1 MDDNEWL
8 AERFE
13 EHRPQLRAVAYR
25 MLGSPADADDAV
37 QDAWVRVSRAGA
49 AEIENLGGWLTT
61 IVARVCLNT
70 LRSRNARRDDPAG
83 VLIPD
88 PVVTIGQNLP
98 EAEVLMADSVALA
111 LQVVLD
117 TLSPAER
124 LAFVLHDMFDLPF
137 DEIGPL
143 MGRTHQATRQ
153 LASRARRRVR
163 GAEIPAP
170 ERDPARQRAVVDAFF
185 AAGRAGD
192 FNALIALLH
201 PDVVLRAD
209 FSPGRPRRS
218 TVIRGAAAVARTA
231 RLGARLA
238 ADVLPVLVNGT
249 VGVVITRHGRPH
261 SIMGFIV
268 TGDKIIEI
276 DSIGDPE
283 RVQRL
288 VTAAIAV
295 PDLPGEVLALPETR
309 RAPR

>member
-1 MDDNEWL
+1 MTTDDNEWL

-25 MLGSPADADDAV
+25 MLGSLADADDAV
-37 QDAWVRVSRAGA
+37 QDTWVRVSRAGA
-49 AEIENLGGWLTT
+49 GGIENLGGWLTT

-70 LRSRNARRDDPAG
+70 LRSRNARREDSVAAF
-83 VLIPD
+83 IPD
-88 PVVTIGQNLP
+88 PVVTTDGQALP
-98 EAEVLMADSVALA
+98 EDEALMADSVGLA

-137 DEIGPL
+137 EEIGPM
-143 MGRTHQATRQ
+143 MGRTLQATRQ

-163 GAEIPAP
+163 GAEIPAS
-170 ERDPARQRAVVDAFF
+170 EGDPARQRAVVDAFF

-192 FNALIALLH
+192 FSALIALLH

-218 TVIRGAAAVARTA
+218 TVIRGAAAVARAA
-231 RLGARLA
+231 RLGVRPA
-238 ADVLPVLVNGT
+238 AEVLPALINGT
-249 VGVVITRHGRPH
+249 AGVVITSHGRPYA
-261 SIMGFIV
+261 IMAFTICAE
-268 TGDKIIEI
+268 KIIEI

-288 VTAAIAV
+288 ATA
-295 PDLPGEVLALPETR
+295 VLADPG
-309 RAPR
+309 

>member
-8 AERFE
+8 AQRFE

-25 MLGSPADADDAV
+25 MLGSLADADDAV
-37 QDAWVRVSRAGA
+37 QDTWVRVSRAGTGG
-49 AEIENLGGWLTT
+49 IENFDGWLTT
-61 IVARVCLNT
+61 IITRVCLNT
-70 LRSRNARRDDPAG
+70 LRSRSVREDSIGVFISDP
-83 VLIPD
+83 I
-88 PVVTIGQNLP
+88 VTADGQDLP
-98 EAEVLMADSVALA
+98 EDEALMADSLGLA

-137 DEIGPL
+137 DEIGTM
-143 MGRTHQATRQ
+143 MGRTTQATRQ

-192 FNALIALLH
+192 FSALIAVLH

-209 FSPGRPRRS
+209 FSPARPDRS
-218 TVIRGAAAVARTA
+218 AVIRGAAAVARAA
-231 RLGARLA
+231 RLGASPA
-238 ADVLPVLVNGT
+238 AEVLPVLVNGAA
-249 VGVVITRHGRPH
+249 GVVITRHGRPYA
-261 SIMGFIV
+261 IMAFTICD
-268 TGDKIIEI
+268 DKIIEI

-283 RVQRL
+283 RVH
-288 VTAAIAV
+288 
-295 PDLPGEVLALPETR
+295 VLAAAAVADPGLPSED
-309 RAPR
+309 

>member
-25 MLGSPADADDAV
+25 MLGSLADADDAV
-37 QDAWVRVSRAGA
+37 QDTWIRVSRAGA
-49 AEIENLGGWLTT
+49 GEIENFDGWLTT

-70 LRSRNARRDDPAG
+70 LRSRNARREDSFGAC
-83 VLIPD
+83 IPD
-88 PVVTIGQNLP
+88 PVVTAGQDLP
-98 EAEVLMADSVALA
+98 EHEAPMADSVGLA

-124 LAFVLHDMFDLPF
+124 LSFVLHDMFDLPF
-137 DEIGPL
+137 EQIGPL
-143 MGRTHQATRQ
+143 MGRTPQATRQ

-163 GAEIPAP
+163 GAEIPVP
-170 ERDPARQRAVVDAFF
+170 ERDPTRQRAVVDAFF

-192 FNALIALLH
+192 FDALIALLH

-218 TVIRGAAAVARTA
+218 TALRGAAAVARAA
-231 RLGARLA
+231 RLGTQPA
-238 ADVLPVLVNGT
+238 AVVLPVLINGT
-249 VGVVITRHGRPH
+249 AGVVITRHGHPH
-261 SIMGFIV
+261 AIMAFTICD
-268 TGDKIIEI
+268 DKIIEI

-288 VTAAIAV
+288 AAA
-295 PDLPGEVLALPETR
+295 VLADPALR
-309 RAPR
+309 SHK